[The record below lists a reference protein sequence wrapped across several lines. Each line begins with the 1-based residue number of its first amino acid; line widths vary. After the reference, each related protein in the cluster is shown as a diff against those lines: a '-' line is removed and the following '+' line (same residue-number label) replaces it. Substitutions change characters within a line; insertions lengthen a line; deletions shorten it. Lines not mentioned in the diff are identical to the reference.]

1 MEKDGKQTYIIE
13 KSETP
18 NERVRLSEYLALWY
32 AQFLLLFQLHQGYA
46 DDSSISRKFY
56 IGSP

>member
-18 NERVRLSEYLALWY
+18 NERVRLSENLALWY
-32 AQFLLLFQLHQGYA
+32 G
-46 DDSSISRKFY
+46 
-56 IGSP
+56 